1 MSRIAP
7 SPGRMRVP
15 QLVKPIAPAAAELK
29 SSGSSATC
37 KCVSMT
43 PTDSIP
49 EPKAASGDEVLVR
62 ECLRGREEAWSA
74 LVDKYQNLIFSIPI
88 RGGFCR
94 QDASE
99 IFQEVCLKLLSHLHE
114 LREPRTLAG
123 WLIQL
128 TFHECSRWHRKQ
140 FQQGIESLD
149 ANEIELAASLETG
162 ESILNELRREQ
173 TLHEAVEQLPPRCRC
188 LIHMLF
194 FTTPAIPYDQVAK
207 TLGIA
212 KGSVGFIRMR
222 CLERLRRG
230 LQERGFV

>member
-1 MSRIAP
+1 
-7 SPGRMRVP
+7 
-15 QLVKPIAPAAAELK
+15 
-29 SSGSSATC
+29 
-37 KCVSMT
+37 MT